1 MSCFQVNDFI
11 DLVKKTKLMEYKKAV
26 T

>member
-11 DLVKKTKLMEYKKAV
+11 DLVKKTNLMEYKKAV